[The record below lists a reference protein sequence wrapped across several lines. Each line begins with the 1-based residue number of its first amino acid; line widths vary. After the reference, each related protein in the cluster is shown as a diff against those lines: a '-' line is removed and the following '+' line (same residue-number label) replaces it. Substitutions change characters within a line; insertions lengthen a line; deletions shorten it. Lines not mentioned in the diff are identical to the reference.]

1 LAGFFLINDVL
12 STCYTIHRGSL
23 PELLRYATETSV
35 RQHSLSAPFASL
47 HLCEMKLI
55 LFDIDGTLVRV
66 SHEVS
71 MQVVREVFRQTFAH
85 DGELPDLEFHGKTDR
100 QIFLELCGLLGIAHA
115 DASCRLDEMGDALIE
130 AWQRHLNADTVHL
143 LAGVSQTLDALAER
157 DDVMLGLLT
166 GNLETS
172 ARIKLATHDLNRYF
186 PIGSYGSDA
195 IDRLELPPIALE
207 RANALN
213 GHTITYRQTMIVG
226 DSHRDIA
233 CARAW
238 EITSF
243 AVATGSLRAEELLA
257 YQPDAVAE
265 SLLDNS
271 FIFDFLD
278 STP

>member
-1 LAGFFLINDVL
+1 
-12 STCYTIHRGSL
+12 
-23 PELLRYATETSV
+23 
-35 RQHSLSAPFASL
+35 
-47 HLCEMKLI
+47 MKLI

-66 SHEVS
+66 SHGVS
-71 MQVVREVFRQTFAH
+71 MQVVREVFQQTFDHAG
-85 DGELPDLEFHGKTDR
+85 DLPDLEFHGKTDR
-100 QIFLELCGLLGIAHA
+100 QIFLELCGVLGFDHA
-115 DASCRLDEMGDALIE
+115 EVSCRLDEMGDALIE
-130 AWQRHLNADTVHL
+130 AWKRHLNAETVHL

-166 GNLETS
+166 GNLEAS
-172 ARIKLATHDLNRYF
+172 ARIKLAPHDLNRYF
-186 PIGSYGSDA
+186 PFGSYGSDA
-195 IDRLELPPIALE
+195 IDRLDLPPIALQ

-213 GHTITYRQTMIVG
+213 GNSITYERTMIVG

-238 EITSF
+238 GISSF
-243 AVATGSLRAEELLA
+243 AVATGALSAAELLT
-257 YQPDAVAE
+257 YQPDAVAD

>member
-1 LAGFFLINDVL
+1 M
-12 STCYTIHRGSL
+12 Y
-23 PELLRYATETSV
+23 
-35 RQHSLSAPFASL
+35 FAL
-47 HLCEMKLI
+47 FVMMPLCVMKLI

-71 MQVVREVFRQTFAH
+71 MQVVREVFQQTFAH
-85 DGELPDLEFHGKTDR
+85 DDDLPDLEFHGKTDR
-100 QIFLELCGLLGIAHA
+100 QIFLELCSRLGYDHA
-115 DASCRLDEMGDALIE
+115 EVACRLDEMGDALIE
-130 AWQRHLNADTVHL
+130 AWQRHLNAETVQL
-143 LAGVSQTLDALAER
+143 LAGVCQTLDALAER

-166 GNLETS
+166 GNLEAS
-172 ARIKLATHDLNRYF
+172 ARIKLAPHNLNRYF
-186 PIGSYGSDA
+186 PFGSFGSDA

-213 GHTITYRQTMIVG
+213 GKTITYEQTMIVG

-238 EITSF
+238 GISAF
-243 AVATGSLRAEELLA
+243 AVATGAMSAEELLV
-257 YQPDAVAE
+257 YQPDAVAT

-278 STP
+278 SIP